1 MCKCAICYFLLL
13 HLLNGANE
21 GDHLHILT
29 FVHWK
34 IGYNSLMNP
43 RR

>member
-1 MCKCAICYFLLL
+1 MCKCANCYLFLLR
-13 HLLNGANE
+13 LLNGANE
-21 GDHLHILT
+21 GAHLYILT

-34 IGYNSLMNP
+34 RGYNSLMNP